1 MGACMKKSS
10 VKESPQEWQTN
21 PLKFIEK
28 LDDVCLLCHEEFDRD
43 FCFAKCCGY
52 FYHTDCMEKYHKY
65 CKAQNKK
72 ILCPT
77 CRIPMKSVV

>member
-1 MGACMKKSS
+1 MGACIKKP
-10 VKESPQEWQTN
+10 VAPEPPQEWQTN

-52 FYHTDCMEKYHKY
+52 FINIAKSKT
-65 CKAQNKK
+65 KK
-72 ILCPT
+72 FYVLLVEFP
-77 CRIPMKSVV
+77 

>member
-1 MGACMKKSS
+1 MGACIKKP
-10 VKESPQEWQTN
+10 VAPEPPPEWKIN

-28 LDDVCLLCHEEFDRD
+28 LDDICLLCHEEFDRD

-65 CKAQNKK
+65 CKSQNKK